1 MRLKQIILI
10 GFKSFAKR
18 SVINVG
24 DGLLGLVGP
33 NGCGKSNIVDALR
46 WVMGESRATQLR
58 QELNTDI
65 IFNGAAGQRA
75 ADWCSVELLVA
86 NDGSRDLGM
95 WGEYAELSVRRQ
107 IEREGDSSYFIN
119 GQRVR
124 RRDVVDLFAGT
135 GSGAR
140 SYGIVEQERITTIVK
155 AEPKRIRAHLEE
167 AAGVAIYKERRR
179 ETESKIRSAQA
190 SLERLD
196 DSTAELRRQ
205 RDALARQ
212 AQVTAKMR
220 EARARLEVARQLEL
234 LLRFEAVEAGAREAE
249 ETAAAAAKEAGALR
263 TRHSGLEKDM
273 EGLNKR
279 RHARAAEASKLQADY
294 YKAVAAKEKRQ
305 QALRDYESQ
314 TKQEREQME
323 AATAEAKETAGRVA
337 DLEAELAA
345 GRERHKELAA
355 AAEAAGRRISGA
367 EKEEQEAARRR
378 DEAAERLVQAEEEA
392 AAARQRR
399 SESEAA
405 AQVVEHRRADQARQL
420 VEAEHELEH
429 LAPVEE
435 PDAKALARVR
445 DGAERARR
453 DALDNEKRRQEQSV
467 ELAEAKEEILRLQG
481 EQGGLQAERELLRE
495 IAGKLKDR
503 YADWLAARGLDAA
516 ATLAEA
522 SGIKAPGCEKAVD
535 AVLGHLLEGFE
546 TRDLPA
552 LLAAGEMPEGLVLLD
567 PALAPQEVRPAP
579 PPPGLRPLIDAVEAK
594 PQWRPLLGC
603 WLAQAFLAP
612 DRAAAL
618 AALPQLAPGQ
628 LAVTADGTCFAPGA
642 ASGRRSRRAGVEWNS
657 RLKEVEARLAELAGL
672 AEAAGRRR
680 DAVAKRLAELEA
692 KAAGLVERR
701 EREDA
706 VLARAEQEALRR
718 KHAAEYH
725 AEQSRRLRA
734 AIERGRKEVAAQE
747 KELAAAAK
755 RQAADAEGAEK
766 AAAAAAARRAEARTA
781 EEALEA
787 SRAASGELKGALHE
801 ARMEAGLNEQ
811 RNGAL
816 EERLVEAKLALAK
829 ARTAIVSHQSSFR
842 QRDSSKL
849 EGDIAKAGEAVAAAQ
864 EAVATLERG
873 IKELDAEQA
882 EQEAARQ
889 SLRTELEQAEQRL
902 RDGELAAAA
911 KRAEGEAFKAQ
922 LAERSVDAAELAKL
936 RERHA
941 GLEEAGALVARLE
954 SRIERAGPVNY
965 AAEDEHR
972 ACEERLAETEGQRAD
987 VSEALAA
994 LQEAIKRIDAEM
1006 LGRIKDVHG
1015 RLNLKFSEMFHKLF
1029 SGGSAAVEL
1038 DSEDFLAADMQLK
1051 VSLPGKRV
1059 ANIHAL
1065 SGGEKTLTA
1074 LAFIF
1079 ALNDL
1084 NPPPFC
1090 VLDEVDAALDDANT
1104 MRFCSLLEAMKGR
1117 SQFLL
1122 VTHNKQVI
1130 ERADHLVGVTQ
1141 EEKGVTKLVAVRLDE
1156 AVEQARAAG
1165 G

>member
-75 ADWCSVELLVA
+75 ADWCSVELLLA

-140 SYGIVEQERITTIVK
+140 SYGIVEQERITTIVR
-155 AEPKRIRAHLEE
+155 AEPRRIRAHLEE

-179 ETESKIRSAQA
+179 ETESKIGSAQA
-190 SLERLD
+190 SLARLD

-234 LLRFEAVEAGAREAE
+234 TLRFEAVGAAADAAAAE
-249 ETAAAAAKEAGALR
+249 AAAAAKDAGALR
-263 TRHSGLEKDM
+263 ARHSGLEKEM

-279 RHARAAEASKLQADY
+279 RNARATEASKLQADY

-314 TKQEREQME
+314 TRQEREQME
-323 AATAEAKETAGRVA
+323 AATAEAKETAGRVE

-345 GRERHKELAA
+345 GKERHKNLTAA
-355 AAEAAGRRISGA
+355 AAAASAKISGA
-367 EKEEQEAARRR
+367 EQQEQAAAKRR
-378 DEAAERLVQAEEEA
+378 DVAQQRLERADEEA
-392 AAARQRR
+392 AAAQAKR

-405 AQVVEHRRADQARQL
+405 ARLAEHRRADQARRL
-420 VEAEHELEH
+420 LEAEHELEH

-445 DGAERARR
+445 ERAERARR
-453 DALDNEKRRQEQSV
+453 EARDNEGRRQERSL

-552 LLAAGEMPEGLVLLD
+552 LLGGG
-567 PALAPQEVRPAP
+567 R
-579 PPPGLRPLIDAVEAK
+579 DA
-594 PQWRPLLGC
+594 RG
-603 WLAQAFLAP
+603 
-612 DRAAAL
+612 
-618 AALPQLAPGQ
+618 
-628 LAVTADGTCFAPGA
+628 PGA
-642 ASGRRSRRAGVEWNS
+642 ARSGPGAAGGAAGGPAGGPAPAAGRGRGQAEVAPAAGLLAGPGFPGAGPGGGPGGAAAAGAGPAGGYGGRILLRAGRGEFAAQPPGRRGMEQPSQGGRGAAARAGGPDGG
-657 RLKEVEARLAELAGL
+657 RARAPRRGRQGARGARGQGGRAAGT
-672 AEAAGRRR
+672 AGAGRRR
-680 DAVAKRLAELEA
+680 PGGRRAGSP
-692 KAAGLVERR
+692 AAQ
-701 EREDA
+701 
-706 VLARAEQEALRR
+706 ARGRVNT
-718 KHAAEYH
+718 H

-734 AIERGRKEVAAQE
+734 AIERGRGEVAAHD
-747 KELAAAAK
+747 KDKAAAAR
-755 RQAADAEGAEK
+755 RQAEDAERAE
-766 AAAAAAARRAEARTA
+766 AAAAAAARRAAARCA
-781 EEALEA
+781 RRKKRSRPAA
-787 SRAASGELKGALHE
+787 PRAASSRAPCTRRGWKRGSTNSAT
-801 ARMEAGLNEQ
+801 APSRSAWSRPSSRWRRCG
-811 RNGAL
+811 RRSSGTKAASASATV
-816 EERLVEAKLALAK
+816 RSSK
-829 ARTAIVSHQSSFR
+829 ARSPRPARRWPRPRRRSRRSSR
-842 QRDSSKL
+842 ASRSWTRSSRSRKR
-849 EGDIAKAGEAVAAAQ
+849 
-864 EAVATLERG
+864 RG
-873 IKELDAEQA
+873 RACAPSWSGRK
-882 EQEAARQ
+882 
-889 SLRTELEQAEQRL
+889 QRL

-936 RERHA
+936 RERHP
-941 GLEEAGALVARLE
+941 GPEEAGALVMRLE
-954 SRIERAGPVNY
+954 GRIERAGPVNY

-1006 LGRIKDVHG
+1006 LGRIKEVHG
-1015 RLNLKFSEMFHKLF
+1015 RLNLKFGEMFQKLF
-1029 SGGSAAVEL
+1029 SGGDAAVEL

-1051 VSLPGKRV
+1051 VSLPGKRGDQHPRAV
-1059 ANIHAL
+1059 GRGEDPDGAGVHLRAQRPQPAAVLRPRRGRRGLGRREHHAVL
-1065 SGGEKTLTA
+1065 RAARGDEGPLAVSAGDAQQAGDRAGRRPGRRHAGGKGRHQAGGGEA
-1074 LAFIF
+1074 
-1079 ALNDL
+1079 
-1084 NPPPFC
+1084 
-1090 VLDEVDAALDDANT
+1090 
-1104 MRFCSLLEAMKGR
+1104 GR
-1117 SQFLL
+1117 
-1122 VTHNKQVI
+1122 
-1130 ERADHLVGVTQ
+1130 
-1141 EEKGVTKLVAVRLDE
+1141 
-1156 AVEQARAAG
+1156 G